1 MYRNPSS
8 TCTPKNKSSSL
19 ENENNK
25 SISSEKSKNHGVVSY
40 KRQLLFEYEK
50 SIRAMQTRMP
60 AVEYNCHENKPTA
73 DRLYRND
80 EWISTGHA
88 AGLRG
93 KHREECTGETAQ
105 RRHGKDGLQQ
115 TVCGVLPTWEN
126 RVFTE
131 DSAENHGVWVYAQA
145 DIQPCA

>member
-1 MYRNPSS
+1 MYKEKRGCL
-8 TCTPKNKSSSL
+8 TKEATPFW
-19 ENENNK
+19 
-25 SISSEKSKNHGVVSY
+25 Y
-40 KRQLLFEYEK
+40 KK
-50 SIRAMQTRMP
+50 SIRTMKIRMP
-60 AVEYNCHENKPTA
+60 AVECNYHENKHAA
-73 DRLYRND
+73 DRLYSND

-88 AGLRG
+88 ARLRS

-115 TVCGVLPTWEN
+115 TVCGVLPTREN

>member
-60 AVEYNCHENKPTA
+60 AVKYNCHENKPTA

-88 AGLRG
+88 AGLRS
-93 KHREECTGETAQ
+93 
-105 RRHGKDGLQQ
+105 KD
-115 TVCGVLPTWEN
+115 
-126 RVFTE
+126 
-131 DSAENHGVWVYAQA
+131 
-145 DIQPCA
+145 